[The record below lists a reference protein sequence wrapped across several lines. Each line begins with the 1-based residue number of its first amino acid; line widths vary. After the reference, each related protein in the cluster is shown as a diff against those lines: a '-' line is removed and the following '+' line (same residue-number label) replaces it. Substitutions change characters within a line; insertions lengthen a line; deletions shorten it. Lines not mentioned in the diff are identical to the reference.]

1 MQIKSTYMYWVLTIC
16 MALYEVSLLKTKQFH
31 LNFSFSF
38 RVCDDLGKKELHWI
52 SQIYLLETKMNIW
65 CGWGC
70 QNTQKQINKLTKK
83 ILGALLYL
91 IKSFQNHNA
100 LMSLSKILNSVISKL
115 FELSLNP
122 WNFAGPS
129 RTSVSKNV
137 SFTFDLICFQWQ
149 IKVHEGPWG
158 YFIIQPHQHPPQPQR
173 IRTHT

>member
-129 RTSVSKNV
+129 RGQRPVCSQIGTSLPPACSGGDGVYLNKNNRGRGAF
-137 SFTFDLICFQWQ
+137 SCDLS
-149 IKVHEGPWG
+149 GPSWG
-158 YFIIQPHQHPPQPQR
+158 
-173 IRTHT
+173 